1 MSKGVWTTYTVT
13 ITNASAGATVKF
25 EGNSAS
31 NSRFFLDEVR
41 ITKPGVSITST
52 SVTTHKHY
60 ATYCYQ
66 YPLDLDGIS
75 GAKAYIVNAIDKD
88 NKKLT
93 LTQITGTIK
102 GGVSFVL
109 KSDEES
115 AEIDIPLAEESNVV
129 PEGNLLVGTL
139 APTFVEQVV
148 DGKTNFA
155 YSKSNG
161 CFVKLSAAGNT
172 VPANRAYLPINLNNE
187 VKAFTFSFED
197 ADGIRSID
205 NGQLPINNGQIFNLA
220 GQCIDNSQ
228 FTIHNS
234 QLRKG
239 IYIVNGKKV
248 LVK

>member
-75 GAKAYIVNAIDKD
+75 GAKAYIVNAIDTD
-88 NKKLT
+88 NEKLT

-102 GGVSFVL
+102 GGVPFVL

-115 AEIDIPLAEESNVV
+115 AEIEIPLADESTTV
-129 PEGNLLVGTL
+129 PAGNLLVGTL

-161 CFVKLSAAGNT
+161 CFVKLGAAGNT
-172 VPANRAYLPINLNNE
+172 VPANRAYLPINLGGGYY
-187 VKAFTFSFED
+187 VKAFTFVFED
-197 ADGIRSID
+197 ADGIQTID
-205 NGQLPINNGQIFNLA
+205 NGQWR
-220 GQCIDNSQ
+220 
-228 FTIHNS
+228 IHNS
-234 QLRKG
+234 
-239 IYIVNGKKV
+239 
-248 LVK
+248 